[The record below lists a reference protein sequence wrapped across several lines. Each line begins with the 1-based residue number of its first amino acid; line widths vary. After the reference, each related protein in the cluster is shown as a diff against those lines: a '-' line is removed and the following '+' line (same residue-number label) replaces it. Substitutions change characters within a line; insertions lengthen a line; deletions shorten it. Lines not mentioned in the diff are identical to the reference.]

1 MIIGDYNDLEIL
13 RFTSVGAYLGDPE
26 GNDVLLP
33 NKYLNDSWEI
43 GDTVCVFLY
52 RDSEDRLVATT
63 EEPMITLNQFTYLK
77 AKSVSFYGAF
87 MDWGLEKDLLIPF
100 REQARKIE
108 EDKEYL
114 TYLYLDSSTD
124 RLVGTT
130 KTDKHLIPCTT
141 ELKEGDKVQLI
152 ICEKTDLGLKVIVN
166 GQFKG
171 LVFNNDITKNLKRG
185 QKSVGFVG
193 KVRPDGKLDIK
204 LDQEGYEKIDKMS
217 EDLLKIIETKK
228 SLPLTDKSSPE
239 EIKALLNMS
248 KKSFKQA
255 VGKLYKQRLI
265 ELHPDKIT
273 IAKS

>member
-13 RFTSVGAYLGDPE
+13 RFTSVGAYLGDEE

-33 NKYLNDSWEI
+33 NKYLKDQWDI
-43 GDTVCVFLY
+43 GDVICVFLY

-63 EEPMITLNQFTYLK
+63 EDPKITINNFAYLK
-77 AKSVSFYGAF
+77 ANSVSFYGAF

-114 TYLYLDSSTD
+114 TYLYLDEATD

-130 KTDKHLIPCTT
+130 KTDKHLKKCTD

-152 ICEKTDLGLKVIVN
+152 VCERTDLGQKVIVN
-166 GQFKG
+166 EQFKG
-171 LVFNNDITKNLKRG
+171 LVFSNDITKKLSRG
-185 QKSVGFVG
+185 QKTTGFVS

-204 LDQEGYEKIDKMS
+204 LEQEGYDKIDKIS
-217 EDLLKIIETKK
+217 QELLMIIQEKK
-228 SLPLTDKSSPE
+228 SIQLTDKSSPE
-239 EIKALLNMS
+239 EIKEQLNMS
-248 KKSFKQA
+248 KKTFKQA

-273 IAKS
+273 LAND

>member
-1 MIIGDYNDLEIL
+1 MIIGDYNDLEII
-13 RFTSVGAYLGDPE
+13 RFTSVGAYLGDTE

-33 NKYLNDSWEI
+33 NKYLNDQWDI
-43 GDTVCVFLY
+43 GDTICVFLY

-63 EEPMITLNQFTYLK
+63 EDPKITINQFAYLK
-77 AKSVSFYGAF
+77 ANSVSFYGAF

-108 EDKEYL
+108 EGKEYL
-114 TYLYLDSSTD
+114 TYLYLDEATD

-130 KTDKHLIPCTT
+130 KTDKHLKPCTT

-152 ICEKTDLGLKVIVN
+152 ICEKTDLGQKVIVN
-166 GQFKG
+166 GIYKG
-171 LVFNNDITKNLKRG
+171 LVFNNDITKNVRRG
-185 QKSVGFVG
+185 QKSIGFVS

-217 EDLLKIIETKK
+217 EELLKIIESKK

-239 EIKALLNMS
+239 EIKELLNMS

-255 VGKLYKQRLI
+255 IGKLYKERLI
-265 ELHPDKIT
+265 ELHSDKIT
-273 IAKS
+273 LANN